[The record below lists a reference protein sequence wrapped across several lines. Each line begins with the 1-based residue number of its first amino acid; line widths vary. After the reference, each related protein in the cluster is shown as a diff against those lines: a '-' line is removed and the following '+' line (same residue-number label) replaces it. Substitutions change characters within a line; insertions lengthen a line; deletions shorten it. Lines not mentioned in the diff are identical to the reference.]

1 LFKVQQLEL
10 DTAQRQKF
18 EEKVSQRWAHKEM
31 SEDTKAV
38 YVFFS
43 TSLEYG
49 AACCISGLAY
59 DGA

>member
-1 LFKVQQLEL
+1 
-10 DTAQRQKF
+10 
-18 EEKVSQRWAHKEM
+18 M
-31 SEDTKAV
+31 NEDTKAV

-49 AACCISGLAY
+49 AAYCISGLAY